1 MERTKDKFL
10 QEQEKDAQFS
20 TPFDF
25 LFDAYYFNG
34 YTASTEDTKEDLDDN
49 ESK

>member
-10 QEQEKDAQFS
+10 QEFS

-34 YTASTEDTKEDLDDN
+34 YTVNTEDTKEDLDDN